1 MTSADH
7 LVQPTCLKQREL
19 FKILSI
25 CSRLHSFFWKDL
37 PESDPL
43 QKEKKCVFH
52 AVVPFSSSWIF
63 PGLAACLSMIFSL
76 KSTPN
81 SPDFFFRYF
90 LTEQGGKITTLNI
103 VLPSAAQDDIGF
115 FHNNV
120 SMVSLYQNPR
130 TFLAKLICR

>member
-19 FKILSI
+19 SKILSI

-81 SPDFFFRYF
+81 SPDFFSDIF
-90 LTEQGGKITTLNI
+90 LLSREEKS
-103 VLPSAAQDDIGF
+103 LPSTLFYLVQPRMTLGF
-115 FHNNV
+115 FTIMLAW
-120 SMVSLYQNPR
+120 SACTR
-130 TFLAKLICR
+130 TPGLSWPS